1 MKVETEFLER
11 VLLARK
17 HDPTEAILAEGI
29 SIECRR
35 KIQPADMLVQ
45 LSPVLQHA
53 SQQQEPKT
61 PVLPERPSPVPPE
74 KPVRKSLPPK
84 TPPLPVVPPIIPVQ
98 TDVIIKVDKPTD
110 DIDDNDI
117 CVVGG
122 PKPGKIIS
130 DSGVEYTFIPL
141 KGPLPK
147 DVREIKPK
155 TSFRSISPGSKSAG
169 AISPVTNKAAR
180 SNKSCSKSANVTP
193 RAACKPIINNVPSG
207 KQSGEPQY
215 IRIKLK
221 PDHMYSE
228 EPEDAHAKPATL
240 DLSAD
245 LSNGKAP
252 PVVRRSPRS
261 PIQNTGSPSPSISR
275 KSSFASIFR
284 GKDYVTSPES
294 PTVSQEWRH

>member
-35 KIQPADMLVQ
+35 KIQPADILVQ

-53 SQQQEPKT
+53 SQQQEPKI
-61 PVLPERPSPVPPE
+61 PVHPERRSPVPPE
-74 KPVRKSLPPK
+74 KPVRKSLPSK
-84 TPPLPVVPPIIPVQ
+84 TPPPSIAAPIIPVQ

-130 DSGVEYTFIPL
+130 ESGVEYTFIPL

-147 DVREIKPK
+147 ENKPK
-155 TSFRSISPGSKSAG
+155 TTFRSISPGSKSAG
-169 AISPVTNKAAR
+169 TISPVTNKAAR
-180 SNKSCSKSANVTP
+180 SNNSCSKSANVTP
-193 RAACKPIINNVPSG
+193 KAACKPIINNLSSG
-207 KQSGEPQY
+207 KQPGEPQY

-221 PDHMYSE
+221 PDHMYTD
-228 EPEDAHAKPATL
+228 EPEDSHTKPATL
-240 DLSAD
+240 DLTTE
-245 LSNGKAP
+245 LSNGNVP

-284 GKDYVTSPES
+284 GKDCVTSPES
-294 PTVSQEWRH
+294 PTVSQA